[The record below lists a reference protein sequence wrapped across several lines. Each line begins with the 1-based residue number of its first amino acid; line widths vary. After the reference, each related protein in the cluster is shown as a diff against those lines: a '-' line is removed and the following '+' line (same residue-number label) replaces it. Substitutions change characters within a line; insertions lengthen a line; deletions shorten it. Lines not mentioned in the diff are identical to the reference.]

1 VAKDRKPDE
10 ILNEEEL
17 MTVIMRAAK
26 QRKDSIEQFEKG
38 GRPEL
43 AESEQAELEIL
54 QTLLPAELSREEIEK
69 AAKEKAA
76 MLGVTD
82 KSGANKLMGM
92 LMKDLKG
99 KADGTVVK
107 EVVDSLFS

>member
-1 VAKDRKPDE
+1 
-10 ILNEEEL
+10 
-17 MTVIMRAAK
+17 
-26 QRKDSIEQFEKG
+26 
-38 GRPEL
+38 
-43 AESEQAELEIL
+43 
-54 QTLLPAELSREEIEK
+54 
-69 AAKEKAA
+69 